1 MMNSQGSCPEQYNS
15 VLDPGEATGCGGDGS
30 GVANEGFYGM
40 FGDRQPSGDLFDLV
54 WQGGAAGDGG
64 SMDVQPSQLA
74 QLPSPSTAA
83 VAPPPSDDEM
93 MAWLSPIVRDD
104 ELVFTDQLDNHPSDL
119 AGEVT
124 AAVDDQQAAPVKE
137 TADQKGEVDDQQQ
150 AADHKL
156 PRTEEKCR
164 ADDPTFFSLRKKA
177 TGGARKT
184 HNLETHSL
192 TEKRRRCKI
201 NKKFKTLQQ
210 LVPGCVK
217 SNQASTLDQT
227 IQYIKTLQQQIQA
240 MSSGRGMKPAA
251 VYPVVAPPYLPP
263 AAAAAPGVLVR
274 PGVVLAPPP
283 AMIPFGPLL
292 SLLQHHQYPAA
303 MASSPMLYP
312 AMAAAPNVSVVA
324 SSSQRKTAE

>member
-1 MMNSQGSCPEQYNS
+1 MPPHKELMMNDQGSCPEHYNS
-15 VLDPGEATGCGGDGS
+15 VLDSGEATGRGGDGS
-30 GVANEGFYGM
+30 GVADEGFHGM
-40 FGDRQPSGDLFDLV
+40 FGDRQSSGDLFDMV
-54 WQGGAAGDGG
+54 WQRGAGGGGGGSG
-64 SMDVQPSQLA
+64 SMDVQPSQMA

-83 VAPPPSDDEM
+83 VVPLPSDDEM

-104 ELVFTDQLDNHPSDL
+104 ELVFTDVQLDNHPGDL
-119 AGEVT
+119 AGH
-124 AAVDDQQAAPVKE
+124 AAAAADDQQAALVKE
-137 TADQKGEVDDQQQ
+137 TAQQ
-150 AADHKL
+150 AADHKKDDKL

-164 ADDPTFFSLRKKA
+164 ADDSTFFSLRKKA
-177 TGGARKT
+177 ITGGARKS

-217 SNQASTLDQT
+217 
-227 IQYIKTLQQQIQA
+227 A

-303 MASSPMLYP
+303 MASPPMLYP
-312 AMAAAPNVSVVA
+312 AMAAAPNVVA